1 MRKYFLILSGIF
13 LFANAYTK
21 DITKI
26 LFDKR
31 YDADSVQF
39 ISFNTVSGKYLI
51 KPSTDSN
58 AYLKITLI
66 ISNEK
71 KLAEFNEK
79 SKLRLDKHEGKVTFT
94 QDMGGASGELLYELY
109 LPKNKIH
116 VDITTQ
122 NSIIEIQ
129 GLTGNNVT
137 LHHKQSNIVIE
148 NVVSGLYSLTTQS
161 GKIELKNV
169 RADFKVNTTSSDV
182 DIMQT
187 GGSLEVTSEKGNI
200 RFNGQSEFD
209 VNLITKSGDIEI
221 YIGQNAKFNVNL
233 VANETIKYGL
243 NNVQFQGNISEKN
256 LVGILN
262 NGKVNLKASA
272 SKGKITVYNSKG

>member
-1 MRKYFLILSGIF
+1 MQRCFFILLGIVAF
-13 LFANAYTK
+13 FRIDAK

-31 YDADSVQF
+31 YDTDSVQF
-39 ISFNTVSGKYLI
+39 ISFNTVSGKYVV

-66 ISNEK
+66 IGNEK

-79 SKLRLDKHEGKVTFT
+79 SKLRLDKNEGKVTFT

-116 VDITTQ
+116 IDITTQ
-122 NSIIEIQ
+122 DSPVQIDGIS
-129 GLTGNNVT
+129 GNNVT
-137 LHHKQSNIVIE
+137 IHHKESPIVIE
-148 NVVSGLYSLTTQS
+148 NVVNGLYSITTQS
-161 GKIELKNV
+161 GKIDLKNV
-169 RADFKVNTTSSDV
+169 KADFKVNTTSSDV
-182 DIMQT
+182 NITQI

-200 RFNGQSEFD
+200 RFNGQNEFD
-209 VNLITKSGDIEI
+209 VNVITKSGDIEL
-221 YIGQNAKFNVNL
+221 YIGQTAKFNVNL
-233 VANETIKYGL
+233 VSNSRIEYGL
-243 NNVQFQGNISEKN
+243 NNIQFQGNISEKN
-256 LVGILN
+256 FVGILN

-272 SKGKITVYNSKG
+272 TKGKITIYNSKG

>member
-1 MRKYFLILSGIF
+1 MKKCFLVLSAIF
-13 LFANAYTK
+13 LFVNAYTK

-39 ISFNTVSGKYLI
+39 ISFNTISGKYVI

-116 VDITTQ
+116 IDITTQ

-137 LHHKQSNIVIE
+137 VHHKQSNIVIE

-169 RADFKVNTTSSDV
+169 KADFKINTTSSDV
-182 DIMQT
+182 EIMQT

-243 NNVQFQGNISEKN
+243 NNVQFQGNIGEKT
-256 LVGILN
+256 LVGVLN
-262 NGKVNLKASA
+262 SGKVNLKASA

>member
-1 MRKYFLILSGIF
+1 MRKSFLILSGIF
-13 LFANAYTK
+13 LFVNAYTK

-39 ISFNTVSGKYLI
+39 ISFNTTNGKYII
-51 KPSTDSN
+51 KASTDSN

-66 ISNEK
+66 IGSEK

-79 SKLRLDKHEGKVTFT
+79 SKLRLDKNEGKVTFT
-94 QDMGGASGELLYELY
+94 QDMGGAPGELLYELY

-116 VDITTQ
+116 IDITTQ
-122 NSIIEIQ
+122 NSPINIQ
-129 GLTGNNVT
+129 GISGNNVT
-137 LHHKQSNIVIE
+137 IHHKQSDIVIE
-148 NVVSGLYSLTTQS
+148 NVVNGLYSITTQS
-161 GKIELKNV
+161 GKTDLKNV
-169 RADFKVNTTSSDV
+169 KADFKVNTTSSDV

-187 GGSLEVTSEKGNI
+187 GGSLEVISEKGNI
-200 RFNGQSEFD
+200 RFNGQNEFD
-209 VNLITKSGDIEI
+209 VNLITKSGDIQV
-221 YIGQNAKFNVNL
+221 YIGQAAKFNVNL
-233 VANETIKYGL
+233 VANSRIEYGL
-243 NNVQFQGNISEKN
+243 NNIQFQGNIGEKT

-272 SKGKITVYNSKG
+272 SKGKITIYNSRG